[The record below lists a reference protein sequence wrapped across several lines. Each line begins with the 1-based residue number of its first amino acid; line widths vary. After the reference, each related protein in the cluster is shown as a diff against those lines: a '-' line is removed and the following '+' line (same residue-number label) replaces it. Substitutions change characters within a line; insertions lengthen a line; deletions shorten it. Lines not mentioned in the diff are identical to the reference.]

1 MSDWWVLDHGR
12 LFDYDVQ
19 ILTWIS
25 QGIWAGGD
33 PDQPKGVI
41 EWAGGI
47 TDYQDVYN
55 MYVKSVNVTDFGT
68 GKEYVYSDRSGS
80 WQSIKAVQ

>member
-1 MSDWWVLDHGR
+1 
-12 LFDYDVQ
+12 
-19 ILTWIS
+19 
-25 QGIWAGGD
+25 
-33 PDQPKGVI
+33 
-41 EWAGGI
+41 
-47 TDYQDVYN
+47 